1 VLTEGFEKSRYRIVS
16 VNWGMWK
23 KDWRREFR

>member
-1 VLTEGFEKSRYRIVS
+1 
-16 VNWGMWK
+16 MWK

>member
-1 VLTEGFEKSRYRIVS
+1 LTLRLEKSRYKIVS

-23 KDWRREFR
+23 NDWRREFR